1 MRDQKFSYANKMH
14 FDVISFMC
22 PPPPQTNKKAD
33 QVPHPSPHPQHLK
46 KVVYASD
53 ICIDVLMDYSLLL
66 FQRLKRKEFI

>member
-1 MRDQKFSYANKMH
+1 
-14 FDVISFMC
+14 MC